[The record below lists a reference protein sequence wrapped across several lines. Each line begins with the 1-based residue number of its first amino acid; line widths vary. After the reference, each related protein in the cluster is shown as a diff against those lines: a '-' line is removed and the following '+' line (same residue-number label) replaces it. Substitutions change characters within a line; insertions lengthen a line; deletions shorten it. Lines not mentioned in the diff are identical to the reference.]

1 MWSGRPW
8 GFKPIDRD
16 DGDDPSVENFEA
28 AQRQK
33 DRRWQLPGGVRR
45 KVPDP
50 CRGADCGMMR
60 ACGADDHHAGGY
72 RTSALTLV

>member
-1 MWSGRPW
+1 MCSGRPW

-50 CRGADCGMMR
+50 CRAPTVG
-60 ACGADDHHAGGY
+60 
-72 RTSALTLV
+72 